1 MQRTY
6 YNIKLFLVIALNVHR
21 NNLNDEKTGSEIA
34 IWILFFFCTLLLMI
48 VILNLLIAF
57 INDSYVHVVEKK

>member
-1 MQRTY
+1 MY
-6 YNIKLFLVIALNVHR
+6 KLLLGDFDAFD